1 MKTKTCLSFAS
12 SAVAIYTA
20 FLVSLTCVTY
30 APSAWA
36 EGPVPGTPQ
45 PQGKP
50 AGGGFGFGLSI
61 DLGALIKAV
70 QGGNEEKYASPD
82 TTKLPQYEPRQILLS
97 WQSEQPAQQEQVQ
110 ALLVASGGK
119 VLSQSNLLNLG
130 ISIAA
135 VIFDTQAQADQ
146 ALVALQAASPKVTVD
161 RHAIAYPMQT
171 SAGAK
176 GKQYALELLKAQTP
190 AQTRVQT
197 AVVVGVID
205 TELANADGLAT
216 ASFKAKRMFADSDKP
231 ASTDHGSGV
240 AAILAA
246 KSDAGFSGL
255 AQGVHLRAAG
265 VMREV
270 SPGVNATN
278 TLLVAQALD
287 WLVSENAQVINL
299 SLGSAPDAV
308 LAAAI
313 NKATAQGVVLV
324 AAAGNGGSAAAPSYP
339 AAYPGVIAV
348 TAIDANKQLYTRAN
362 RGAYVA
368 LAAPGVDVWVPVG
381 KGKYMSGTSFAAP
394 FVAAAIAQKLAANPL
409 PKTPQATQTLIK
421 ILCADALPL
430 SATNPSPEFGCG
442 LMQL

>member
-1 MKTKTCLSFAS
+1 MKTKTRFSFAS
-12 SAVAIYTA
+12 SAIMLCAV
-20 FLVSLTCVTY
+20 FLMGLTCV
-30 APSAWA
+30 PSALA
-36 EGPVPGTPQ
+36 QGPIPGTPQ
-45 PQGKP
+45 QPPSKP
-50 AGGGFGFGLSI
+50 GGGGGFGFGLSI
-61 DLGALIKAV
+61 DLGSLFKAI

-82 TTKLPQYEPRQILLS
+82 TAKLPQFEPRQILLS
-97 WQSEQPAQQEQVQ
+97 WEPDQSGIQDQVQ
-110 ALLVASGGK
+110 ALLAASGGK
-119 VLSQSNLLNLG
+119 VLSQSNLPSLG

-135 VIFDTQAQADQ
+135 LVFDTQSQADQ

-161 RHAIAYPMQT
+161 RHAMAYPMQT
-171 SAGAK
+171 GTAPK
-176 GKQYALELLKAQTP
+176 GKQFALELIKAQTP

-205 TELANADGLAT
+205 TELANADGLVT

-231 ASTDHGSGV
+231 APTDHGSGV

-246 KSDAGFSGL
+246 KSDNGFSGL

-270 SPGVNATN
+270 SPGINATN

-287 WLVSENAQVINL
+287 WLISENAQVINL

-308 LAAAI
+308 LAAAV
-313 NKATAQGVVLV
+313 NKATAQGIVLV

-348 TAIDANKQLYTRAN
+348 TAVDANKQLYTRAN

-409 PKTPQATQTLIK
+409 PRNPQATQTLLK
-421 ILCADALPL
+421 SLCSSAVVLG
-430 SATNPSPEFGCG
+430 ATNPSPEFGCG